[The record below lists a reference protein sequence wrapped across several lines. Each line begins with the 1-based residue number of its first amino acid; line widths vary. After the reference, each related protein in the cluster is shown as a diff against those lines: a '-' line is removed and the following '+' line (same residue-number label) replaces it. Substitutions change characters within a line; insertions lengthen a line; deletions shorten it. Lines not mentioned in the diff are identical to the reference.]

1 MSLSPSDY
9 GEILAHLRKEVQD
22 ARLAQIDA
30 AIMEDI
36 KFSETPKQELSYY
49 LKGLYTE
56 LSLISQRQFL
66 KTQFILNENVRTENG
81 EKIVGIKVEL
91 TPQEKDLF
99 QVDEIDLSK
108 ALIPDEA
115 IRGILELIEIIQS
128 SQSEDPGLKS

>member
-1 MSLSPSDY
+1 
-9 GEILAHLRKEVQD
+9 
-22 ARLAQIDA
+22 
-30 AIMEDI
+30 MEDI